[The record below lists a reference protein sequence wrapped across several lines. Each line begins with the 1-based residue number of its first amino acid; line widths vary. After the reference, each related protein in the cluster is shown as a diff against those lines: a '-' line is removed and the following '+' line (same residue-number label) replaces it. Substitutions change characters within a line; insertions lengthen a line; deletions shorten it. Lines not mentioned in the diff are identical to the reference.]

1 MLVRYEMA
9 LRDAEVKTET
19 SLARK
24 AMFSAGSPRAM
35 RQSADLVIQ
44 RFYCLGQLSSSA
56 RGGTSTR
63 SRYVRISCPSSSC
76 WCCHRPSSQAQVDW
90 ARSHSSSSSRH
101 EKEERGVAS
110 QKAGINSAATS
121 WAKQL
126 RSIPNIIT
134 VSRIASTPILS
145 YLIVT
150 ESYQYAVGGCILFGL
165 SDWLDGYIARNYE
178 GQSTVLGTYLDPLA
192 DKFMI
197 NTLAVS
203 LWYTA
208 LLPGPLVG
216 IWLARDVGLIVTSFV
231 FVANRTKGG
240 ESVINPETTPL
251 KVQPSTISKVN
262 TVLQFCTIS
271 GGMAQPLVG
280 LDPNI
285 VLGLCWITGGTTILS
300 GLGYIGGKSMI
311 ASGNHHDLGKK

>member
-1 MLVRYEMA
+1 
-9 LRDAEVKTET
+9 
-19 SLARK
+19 
-24 AMFSAGSPRAM
+24 MFAAGSPRAM
-35 RQSADLVIQ
+35 RQSANLVIQ

-56 RGGTSTR
+56 RVGTSSPR
-63 SRYVRISCPSSSC
+63 SRYLRISGHSSSC
-76 WCCHRPSSQAQVDW
+76 CRCCCHRPSFPARVDW
-90 ARSHSSSSSRH
+90 VRSHSSSSSPLR
-101 EKEERGVAS
+101 EKEEKGADS
-110 QKAGINSAATS
+110 QKVSINSAATS

-145 YLIVT
+145 YLILT
-150 ESYQYAVGGCILFGL
+150 ENYQYAVGGCILFGI
-165 SDWLDGYIARNYE
+165 SDWLDGHIARNYE

-262 TVLQFCTIS
+262 TILQFLTIS
-271 GGMAQPLVG
+271 GGMAQPLIG

-285 VLGLCWITGGTTILS
+285 VLGLCWITGGTTVLS

-311 ASGNHHDLGKK
+311 ASGNDEK

>member
-1 MLVRYEMA
+1 
-9 LRDAEVKTET
+9 
-19 SLARK
+19 
-24 AMFSAGSPRAM
+24 MFAAASPRAM
-35 RQSADLVIQ
+35 RQSPDLLIQ
-44 RFYCLGQLSSSA
+44 RFYCLFQLSSSV
-56 RGGTSTR
+56 RGGTSSR
-63 SRYVRISCPSSSC
+63 SRYVRIFGHSSSC
-76 WCCHRPSSQAQVDW
+76 WCCHRPSSLARIDYWV
-90 ARSHSSSSSRH
+90 RSHSSSSSSRH
-101 EKEERGVAS
+101 EKEEKGVGG

-150 ESYQYAVGGCILFGL
+150 KNYQYAVGGCILFGL

-192 DKFMI
+192 DKIMI
-197 NTLAVS
+197 NTLALS

-216 IWLARDVGLIVTSFV
+216 IWLARDVGLIVTSFI

-262 TVLQFCTIS
+262 TVLQFLTIS

-285 VLGLCWITGGTTILS
+285 VTGLCWITGGTTVLS
-300 GLGYIGGKSMI
+300 GLGYLGGKSMI
-311 ASGNHHDLGKK
+311 ASGNDELSLKK

>member
-1 MLVRYEMA
+1 MTY
-9 LRDAEVKTET
+9 
-19 SLARK
+19 
-24 AMFSAGSPRAM
+24 AMFAAASPRAM
-35 RQSADLVIQ
+35 RQSADLLIQ
-44 RFYCLGQLSSSA
+44 RFYCLGQLSSSV
-56 RGGTSTR
+56 RGGTSSR
-63 SRYVRISCPSSSC
+63 SQRYVRISGHSSSC
-76 WCCHRPSSQAQVDW
+76 WCCHCHRPSSLARIDW
-90 ARSHSSSSSRH
+90 VRSHCSSSSSQH
-101 EKEERGVAS
+101 EKEEKGVGGH
-110 QKAGINSAATS
+110 KAGINSAATS

-262 TVLQFCTIS
+262 TILQFLTIS
-271 GGMAQPLVG
+271 GGMAQPLIG

-285 VLGLCWITGGTTILS
+285 VLGLCWITGGTTVLS
-300 GLGYIGGKSMI
+300 GLGYVGGKSMI
-311 ASGNHHDLGKK
+311 ASGNDEK

>member
-1 MLVRYEMA
+1 
-9 LRDAEVKTET
+9 
-19 SLARK
+19 
-24 AMFSAGSPRAM
+24 M
-35 RQSADLVIQ
+35 RQSANLVIQ

-56 RGGTSTR
+56 RVGTSSPR
-63 SRYVRISCPSSSC
+63 SRYLRISGHSSSC
-76 WCCHRPSSQAQVDW
+76 CCCCCCHRPSFPARVDW
-90 ARSHSSSSSRH
+90 VLSHSSSSSPLR
-101 EKEERGVAS
+101 EKGEKGGDS
-110 QKAGINSAATS
+110 QKVSINSAATS

-134 VSRIASTPILS
+134 VSRNASTPILS
-145 YLIVT
+145 YLILT
-150 ESYQYAVGGCILFGL
+150 ESYQYAVGGCILFGI

-262 TVLQFCTIS
+262 TIFQFLTIS
-271 GGMAQPLVG
+271 GGMAQPLIG

-285 VLGLCWITGGTTILS
+285 VLGLCWITGGTTVLS

-311 ASGNHHDLGKK
+311 ASGNEISNSPKQL

>member
-1 MLVRYEMA
+1 
-9 LRDAEVKTET
+9 
-19 SLARK
+19 
-24 AMFSAGSPRAM
+24 M
-35 RQSADLVIQ
+35 RQSTDLAFR
-44 RFYCLGQLSSSA
+44 RFHCRARLTGTSSS
-56 RGGTSTR
+56 RL
-63 SRYVRISCPSSSC
+63 RYFRISSHHLHVNGRSPSFS
-76 WCCHRPSSQAQVDW
+76 CCHHPNSLVGLPADWIRSYSSA
-90 ARSHSSSSSRH
+90 SPRH
-101 EKEERGVAS
+101 EKEEKRVGS
-110 QKAGINSAATS
+110 QKVIINSAAATS

-150 ESYQYAVGGCILFGL
+150 ESYQYAVGGCFLFGL

-216 IWLARDVGLIVTSFV
+216 IWLARDVGLIVTAFV

-262 TVLQFCTIS
+262 TVLQFVTIS

-300 GLGYIGGKSMI
+300 GLGYLGGKSMI
-311 ASGNHHDLGKK
+311 ASGNDDLVKK